1 MIFAGHRPNRREIKQ
16 SRTAA
21 VRAPIEECNETFME
35 EVNNQIDTAKPS
47 TTPSVHRLKDEETIN
62 HIQQMDAETFALKTN
77 TFPVTMND
85 PNLRVIEYDIQVHS
99 KGNEQEKSSIKSD
112 LANTQSSP
120 GMTLKQEDIAK
131 YLNKLSRTYIFS

>member
-1 MIFAGHRPNRREIKQ
+1 MTFAGHRPTRREIKQ

-35 EVNNQIDTAKPS
+35 EVNNQIDTTKPS
-47 TTPSVHRLKDEETIN
+47 ATPSVHRLKDEETRN
-62 HIQQMDAETFALKTN
+62 HIQQLDVEPFCLKTN

-112 LANTQSSP
+112 LANTHSSP
-120 GMTLKQEDIAK
+120 RMTLKQEDIAK
-131 YLNKLSRTYIFS
+131 YLNKLSRTYIFP